1 MMIIYS
7 VYPAFD
13 VILKHRPLPTQQMEE
28 AHRNLLAQL
37 QEREASVT
45 KLQTAASQLLSKCR
59 PEGSGDAA
67 ELTDSL
73 VMQEQLA
80 GLNAQWT
87 KVQLKAKARSDNLK
101 VARKIVSL

>member
-1 MMIIYS
+1 M
-7 VYPAFD
+7 
-13 VILKHRPLPTQQMEE
+13 
-28 AHRNLLAQL
+28 AQL

-45 KLQTAASQLLSKCR
+45 KLQTTASELLAKCR
-59 PEGSGDAA
+59 PESGGDVA

-87 KVQLKAKARSDNLK
+87 KVQLKAKARTENLK
-101 VARKIVSL
+101 VARKNVSCQKIFIEENEHLSASDLFNIGGGVPEVMSRCF